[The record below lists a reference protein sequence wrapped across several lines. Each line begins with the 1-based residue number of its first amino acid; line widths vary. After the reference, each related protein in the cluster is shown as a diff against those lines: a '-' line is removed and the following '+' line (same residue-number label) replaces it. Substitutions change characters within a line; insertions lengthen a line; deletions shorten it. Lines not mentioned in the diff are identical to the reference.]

1 MINGVHAILFSK
13 DPDRDRDFLR
23 DVLQLPHVDVG
34 GGWLIFG
41 LPPTEI
47 AVHPAEKSGA
57 QELYLMCADVEAFIG
72 AMAEHEIECS
82 DVQDQG
88 WGLVTALTL
97 PGGGKLNAY
106 QPRHARPEA
115 PGAGKARAK
124 PAASVRKKKSKARRP
139 PARAPKAPARKAAKA
154 GKPTRAAKKAARKR

>member
-23 DVLQLPHVDVG
+23 NILQLPHVDVG

-47 AVHPAEKSGA
+47 AVHPAETSGA
-57 QELYLMCADVEAFIG
+57 QELYLMCPDVEAFIV
-72 AMAEHEIECS
+72 AMTERGIACS

-88 WGLVTALTL
+88 WGLVTELTL

-106 QPRHARPEA
+106 QPRHARPES
-115 PGAGKARAK
+115 PGAARARAK
-124 PAASVRKKKSKARRP
+124 PAASARKKKPKARRS
-139 PARAPKAPARKAAKA
+139 PARAPKTPARKAAKKR
-154 GKPTRAAKKAARKR
+154 KPTRTAKKARRR